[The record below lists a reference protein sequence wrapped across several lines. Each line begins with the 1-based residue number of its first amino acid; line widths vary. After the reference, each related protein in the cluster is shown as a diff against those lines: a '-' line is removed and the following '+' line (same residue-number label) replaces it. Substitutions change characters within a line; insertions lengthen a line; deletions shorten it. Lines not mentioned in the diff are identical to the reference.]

1 MPPIHKAKD
10 NSIKMVLDEPE
21 MFVAFLRNFVPMEI
35 FKDIEPSDIEDV
47 TSRFLTLVS
56 EQKDSDTVKRIHLK
70 GDTPLFVIAIIEHET
85 KVNYRAP
92 FKMLLYIAL
101 VLDAYEKEVARE
113 AKAKAA
119 IDASTSTVTDTTAN
133 TANNKLSIATQ
144 KDFKYPPILPIV
156 FYDGENEWTAE
167 TNFLYKTEM
176 HDIFEKYIP
185 KFEYELVSLK
195 DHTVESLA
203 KFGDVLSLFMILDKI
218 KTPGSLSS
226 ILSALPS
233 DYVEHLKLNVPDH
246 LKKLLANVIRVL
258 LAKINVPQD
267 EIDRIAEN
275 IHERGV
281 SEMFSIENYDVQ
293 ETRRIAREEGRE
305 EGIEK
310 GFLEAAIRF
319 IEKGLSLQDVAET
332 LKLTDSQIAQVREA
346 MA

>member
-113 AKAKAA
+113 AKASA
-119 IDASTSTVTDTTAN
+119 DANSEKESNIN
-133 TANNKLSIATQ
+133 TAAQ

-185 KFEYELVSLK
+185 MFEYELVSLK

-203 KFGDVLSLFMILDKI
+203 KFGDILSLFMILDKI

-233 DYVEHLKLNVPDH
+233 DYVEHLKLNVPDR

-267 EIDRIAEN
+267 EIDKIAEN

-293 ETRRIAREEGRE
+293 ETRRIAHEEGRE
-305 EGIEK
+305 EGMEK

-319 IEKGLSLQDVAET
+319 IEKGFSLQDVADT
-332 LKLTDSQIAQVREA
+332 LKLTDSQIAQVRKA

>member
-1 MPPIHKAKD
+1 M
-10 NSIKMVLDEPE
+10 
-21 MFVAFLRNFVPMEI
+21 
-35 FKDIEPSDIEDV
+35 
-47 TSRFLTLVS
+47 
-56 EQKDSDTVKRIHLK
+56 Q
-70 GDTPLFVIAIIEHET
+70 
-85 KVNYRAP
+85 
-92 FKMLLYIAL
+92 
-101 VLDAYEKEVARE
+101 
-113 AKAKAA
+113 
-119 IDASTSTVTDTTAN
+119 
-133 TANNKLSIATQ
+133 
-144 KDFKYPPILPIV
+144 DFKYPPILPIV

-226 ILSALPS
+226 ILSAIPS

-267 EIDRIAEN
+267 EIDKIAEN

-293 ETRRIAREEGRE
+293 ETRRIAREEGQEIGREKGRE
-305 EGIEK
+305 EGMEK
-310 GFLEAAIRF
+310 GFLEAAVRF
-319 IEKGLSLQDVAET
+319 IEKGFSLQDVADT
-332 LKLTDSQIAQVREA
+332 LKLTDSQITQLKET